1 MILVCVDY
9 FSRYPEVE
17 ILHKIDAKN
26 ITNKLRKL
34 FCRYG
39 PPETLVTDIG
49 PQFRDE
55 TCFKTLM
62 AEFNINHHKVTPYHP
77 EANGEVERFN
87 RNLKKTIQTAIAEKQ
102 NWRIVLEN
110 FLLAYRTT
118 PHATTN
124 KTPAELM
131 FGREINDKLP
141 HNFPKRKTKTDI
153 QKHNTMKTG
162 IQCL

>member
-1 MILVCVDY
+1 MNKDVENFIAHCHSCQIIAPAQHKTPLKMTEIPDKAWLLIGCDLCGPFPTGEHLLVCVDY

-39 PPETLVTDIG
+39 PPETLVTDNG

-55 TCFKTLM
+55 TCFNTLM

-77 EANGEVERFN
+77 EAKAKLN
-87 RNLKKTIQTAIAEKQ
+87 
-102 NWRIVLEN
+102 VL
-110 FLLAYRTT
+110 T
-118 PHATTN
+118 
-124 KTPAELM
+124 
-131 FGREINDKLP
+131 EI
-141 HNFPKRKTKTDI
+141 
-153 QKHNTMKTG
+153 
-162 IQCL
+162 